1 MMSSSSEIQF
11 DLLVGASNSLKG
23 DYARDE
29 EAWEGSPFQWMISL
43 PSRSKGAF
51 AEALI
56 SSWLTSNRMQVG
68 RSPDSDAD
76 RIVEGV
82 RVEIKSS
89 TLWAG
94 EAYRFQQLRD
104 QNYQIVLCLGL
115 SPFEAHLWA
124 IPKEVVIAGWG
135 SYEGLDSQ
143 HGGQSG
149 TDTAWLHVDPT
160 SVPGWLREF
169 GGSLTEGLEK
179 LTNELAELRS

>member
-1 MMSSSSEIQF
+1 MSSASQRQF
-11 DLLVGASNSLKG
+11 DLLASSSNSLKG

-29 EAWEGSPFQWMISL
+29 SAWEGSHFQWMISL

-56 SSWLTSNRMQVG
+56 ASWLESNQMRVA

-94 EAYRFQQLRD
+94 GTYRFQQLRD
-104 QNYQIVLCLGL
+104 QNYKIVLCLGL
-115 SPFEAHLWA
+115 SPLEAHLWS

-135 SYEGLDSQ
+135 TYEGLVSQ
-143 HGGQSG
+143 HGGQAG
-149 TDTAWLHVDPT
+149 TDTAWLHVDPS
-160 SVPGWLREF
+160 SVPSWLQNF
-169 GGSLTEGLEK
+169 GGSLSDGLETLK
-179 LTNELAELRS
+179 NNLAELS